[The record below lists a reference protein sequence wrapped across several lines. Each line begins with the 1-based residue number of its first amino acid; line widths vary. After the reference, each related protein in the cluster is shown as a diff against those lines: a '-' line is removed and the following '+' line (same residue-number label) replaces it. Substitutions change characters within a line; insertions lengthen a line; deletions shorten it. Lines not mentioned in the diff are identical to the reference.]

1 MMFQILRQRGRP
13 RWNTLED
20 GLKGQVSDW
29 SFKRKDPRT
38 AYILEAEGEVYD
50 VRLEWLNERKTRDC
64 DFSLG
69 TWPIPQLLCAHTHQ
83 THMLPVF
90 TQHVSTFATCT
101 KKYKF
106 FLSSVTN
113 LKTSKLIFCSK
124 WPVFRSYVRTSTHFN
139 NFESPLCQL

>member
-1 MMFQILRQRGRP
+1 MLFQILRQRGRP

-38 AYILEAEGEVYD
+38 ADIHEAEGDVYD

-90 TQHVSTFATCT
+90 TQHVSTFA
-101 KKYKF
+101 KNAQNVKF
-106 FLSSVTN
+106 SQIQSR
-113 LKTSKLIFCSK
+113 I
-124 WPVFRSYVRTSTHFN
+124 
-139 NFESPLCQL
+139 